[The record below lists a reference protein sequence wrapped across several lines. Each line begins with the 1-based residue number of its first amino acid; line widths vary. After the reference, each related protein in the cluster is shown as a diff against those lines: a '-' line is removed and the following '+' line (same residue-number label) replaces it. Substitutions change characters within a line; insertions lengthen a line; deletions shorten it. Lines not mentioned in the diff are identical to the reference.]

1 MPPSANTCDE
11 CGIRLELV
19 GFLGFQIEICST
31 RIDIQSVKITC
42 PIDLKTFFLVDTR

>member
-11 CGIRLELV
+11 CDTRLELV
-19 GFLGFQIEICST
+19 GYLGFQIT